1 MQFLKGNSKTYHDAL
16 DLADEFHERVVGVIG
31 ELDIPTMRIDLGMFI
46 FKYGDVATH
55 SIVIH
60 DTEKDHKT
68 RLSNLFTI
76 GRLFGV
82 SKWKRGFDKLAGNFH
97 YSATIPFF
105 EFELTLVH
113 NNASQGQCTII
124 KKTEMVERVTYEAD
138 CGKQMDAELAVTP
151 EGMIE

>member
-1 MQFLKGNSKTYHDAL
+1 MQLLKGDSKPYHDAL
-16 DLADEFHERVVGVIG
+16 DLADEFQEKVVEVVGEI
-31 ELDIPTMRIDLGMFI
+31 EIPTMRIDLGMFI
-46 FKYGDVATH
+46 FKYGDVVTH
-55 SIVIH
+55 SITIH
-60 DTEKDHKT
+60 DTEVDHKT

-82 SKWKRGFDKLAGNFH
+82 SKWKREFDQSAGNFH

-138 CGKQMDAELAVTP
+138 CGKQADAELAVTP